1 MPEVF
6 SNAWAAACARELNG
20 RPAYQAA
27 AATWEG
33 AVVLQMSG
41 GDIDVP
47 DRAVFLDLWHGQCR
61 TARAAAPGDLDMAAY
76 VLAGTIDAWRG
87 VLEGRTAPLLAIM
100 SGKLR
105 ITKGSLAGLA
115 PYIGAA
121 KELVAA
127 ATAVETDFPEGGTD

>member
-1 MPEVF
+1 MPDVF
-6 SNAWAAACARELNG
+6 SDEWAAACARELNG
-20 RPAYQAA
+20 RPAYRNA

-33 AVVLQMSG
+33 AIVLQMT
-41 GDIDVP
+41 GDGERLH

-61 TARAAAPGDLDMAAY
+61 AARAVMAGDLDAATY
-76 VLAGTIDAWRG
+76 VLTGTIEAWRS
-87 VLEGRTAPLLAIM
+87 VLEGRLAPLLAIM

-121 KELVAA
+121 KELVGA
-127 ATAVETDFPEGGTD
+127 ATAVQTRFPEEL